1 MTSVFLFGT
10 LLAQSQFP
18 DAFPQRRLTA
28 PEDLQQVVGFAGA
41 SRDESAKRASV
52 YQQYRFTTSFN
63 RLKKAL
69 DEFADAYNQG
79 TLDVKKIHLK
89 MIIAASPM
97 RSIAWRS
104 APVTRSAVHS

>member
-1 MTSVFLFGT
+1 MTSAFLFVT

-18 DAFPQRRLTA
+18 DGFPQRRLTA

-41 SRDESAKRASV
+41 SRDESDKRASV

-63 RLKKAL
+63 HLKKAL

-79 TLDVKKIHLK
+79 TLDLKKIEEVKK
-89 MIIAASPM
+89 
-97 RSIAWRS
+97 AWRDLENS
-104 APVTRSAVHS
+104 EARFRLQKSK